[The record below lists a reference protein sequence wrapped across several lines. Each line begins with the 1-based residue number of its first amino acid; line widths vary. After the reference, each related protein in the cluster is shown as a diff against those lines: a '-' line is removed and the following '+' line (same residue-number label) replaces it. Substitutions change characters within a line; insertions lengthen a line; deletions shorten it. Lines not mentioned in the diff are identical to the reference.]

1 MKQIVLCAILWCTL
15 SVQGQPYSYYVMYD
29 STHIVTITASP
40 ADEMGGVELDT
51 LQVYTISPETRYY
64 TRQLS
69 QCQIMSLI
77 QNGIYN
83 LPDSLIRNYIIGKT
97 VIHRQLYIQDK
108 NIHYKTSIN
117 DWIWI
122 PGQITNCCILL
133 VLICLGLL
141 VCKNKKIKK
150 NN

>member
-40 ADEMGGVELDT
+40 ANEMGGVELDT

-69 QCQIMSLI
+69 QCQIMSLT

-83 LPDSLIRNYIIGKT
+83 LPDSLVKNYIIGKT
-97 VIHRQLYIQDK
+97 SDMHSLT
-108 NIHYKTSIN
+108 KTARFTQSYHL
-117 DWIWI
+117 W
-122 PGQITNCCILL
+122 
-133 VLICLGLL
+133 
-141 VCKNKKIKK
+141 
-150 NN
+150 